1 MPEKT
6 TSRIKCHA
14 FIPPVCKPIIWR
26 GVFDGIDKT
35 ACTLKVPKGSNDA
48 YMQADGWKDFVNIEE
63 VDVTAIEA
71 VAAES
76 VGNADITDIYDLN
89 GRRRDALQPGVN
101 IVKMSDGTTR
111 KVIKR

>member
-1 MPEKT
+1 
-6 TSRIKCHA
+6 
-14 FIPPVCKPIIWR
+14 
-26 GVFDGIDKT
+26 
-35 ACTLKVPKGSNDA
+35 
-48 YMQADGWKDFVNIEE
+48 MQADGWKDFVNIEE

-76 VGNADITDIYDLN
+76 VSDTDITNIYDLN

-101 IVKMSDGTTR
+101 IVKMSDGTTQ

>member
-1 MPEKT
+1 MT
-6 TSRIKCHA
+6 
-14 FIPPVCKPIIWR
+14 
-26 GVFDGIDKT
+26 G
-35 ACTLKVPKGSNDA
+35 
-48 YMQADGWKDFVNIEE
+48 
-63 VDVTAIEA
+63 IEA

-76 VGNADITDIYDLN
+76 MGNAVITDIYDLN